1 MTITMYAASV
11 PLFRQMLNSMN
22 HVLAKAEAHAEA
34 KKIEQQVFLQARLAP
49 DMFALVRQV
58 QIACDFAKGACGR
71 LAGVELPTYEDTE
84 QSFAEL
90 TARINKTLAFIDG
103 LPANQIDGS
112 EAREIVLRPGT
123 PKEKKFHGQQYLLNF
138 AIPQFLFH
146 VTTTYAIL
154 RHNGVEI
161 GKGDFMGAY

>member
-112 EAREIVLRPGT
+112 EAREIILRPGT